1 MKSDYVAGLAVGDE
15 VSDLFAVRTVEFKE
29 YSGGKMIILELVDR
43 TGRIK
48 GILWEGSSE
57 LMRDLKAGGIY
68 KVSGTVTTYKSE
80 NQITV
85 NKVETC
91 KKFDLDDFLPRGEYS
106 YEELERRLDKAIA
119 GISDPDYGGLL
130 KNLFS
135 DGELKESFLNG
146 VGGKLWHHNYI
157 GGLAE
162 HSFAMFDLCDDF
174 CRLYKELDR
183 ELLLTGAIA
192 HDIGKIRTY
201 SLESAID
208 YTSEGRLLGHIVMG
222 DEIIRNVIDTIG
234 DFPDE
239 KALKLRHLILSHQGT
254 LEQASPVVPMMPESM
269 ALYAADLLDSKLAAF
284 RRIRTK
290 EKRPGVEWS
299 NYVNLL
305 NRHLYFGSEEDE
317 NG

>member
-1 MKSDYVAGLAVGDE
+1 MKSVYVNELLMGDD
-15 VSDLFAVRTVEFKE
+15 VCDLFAIRTVDFKE
-29 YSGGKMIILELVDR
+29 YSGGKMIVLELVDR

-48 GILWEGSSE
+48 GILWDGSLE
-57 LMRDLKAGGIY
+57 LLRDLKAGDIY
-68 KVSGTVTTYKSE
+68 KIHGTVTTYKNE

-85 NKVETC
+85 GRVEHC
-91 KKFDLDDFLPRGEYS
+91 DDFDLNDFLPGGDYS
-106 YEELERRLDKAIA
+106 YEELEGRLDKSIA
-119 GISDPDYGGLL
+119 EIGDPDYNGLL

-135 DGELKESFLNG
+135 NRELKKSFLNG

-162 HSFAMFDLCDDF
+162 HSLAMFDICKDY
-174 CRLYKELDR
+174 CRLYKELDKD
-183 ELLLTGAIA
+183 LLLTGAIV
-192 HDIGKIRTY
+192 HDIGKTRTY
-201 SLESAID
+201 SLISAID

-222 DEIIRNVIDTIG
+222 DEIIRTVIGAIG
-234 DFPDE
+234 KFPEE

-254 LEQASPVVPMMPESM
+254 LEQASPVLPMMPESI

-284 RRIRTK
+284 RRIRKK

-305 NRHLYFGSEEDE
+305 NTHLYFGSEEE
-317 NG
+317 